1 MKKTIFLLLLT
12 VSTLLVSCFKDND
25 DSIQPASAVEIQ
37 EFIWRG
43 LNFFYLFKAD
53 TPELADDAFAT
64 NDEFISFLSTF
75 DSPESFFDFLK
86 SPQDRF
92 SILVSD
98 FTELENAL

>member
-1 MKKTIFLLLLT
+1 MKKTLFLLLLT

-25 DSIQPASAVEIQ
+25 DSIQPASTVEIQ

-64 NDEFISFLSTF
+64 NDEFISFRH
-75 DSPESFFDFLK
+75 
-86 SPQDRF
+86 Q
-92 SILVSD
+92 
-98 FTELENAL
+98 ELF